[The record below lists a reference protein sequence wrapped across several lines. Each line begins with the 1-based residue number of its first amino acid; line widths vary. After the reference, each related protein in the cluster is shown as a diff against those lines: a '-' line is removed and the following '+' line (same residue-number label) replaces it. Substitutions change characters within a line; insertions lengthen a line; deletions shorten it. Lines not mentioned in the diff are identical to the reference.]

1 MNAVVGRCLPALLV
15 VASATLVAAPA
26 EARSCDQV
34 TGLITT
40 TAPQAGAVLTLPSAL
55 TGAAIPTDAVKVS
68 QAGNPVPVLSWR
80 HGDRAFTDVMVVVDT
95 SAAAAASIDVTRRVL
110 TAFLTAL
117 PAATSV
123 GVLSAGDSP
132 GVVRERAPGPV
143 DAAVVGATLV
153 PAGAGPGVLRDAVK
167 SALDDL
173 PASAV
178 RSQHVVLIGGGTDVS
193 STTTWDD
200 LQVRL
205 AARGVALDVIDAG
218 AAPSLPEAL
227 PQCPSGPAAADPEG
241 FGRSVATAIADSRR
255 LTLGPIGAGAVSV
268 TVTVGEVTAA
278 GQLLRRGPVSGT
290 QAAVPTAPRSASTVD
305 GSTLLQSLLL
315 GLVGLLLLVVVLN
328 LLTGRGSAVRRTVH
342 EIAWTVRAQY
352 AERGAPDERRRAPRA
367 ELQRIRADAWQ
378 DLLAVWGDA
387 PSSREVAERAARDED
402 RARTAAWE
410 HEQAEAERLVG
421 RERAAGR
428 RDRAYRRALELMAL
442 ERADREH
449 LRLAQGDVGA
459 DRVQPSDW
467 VEDGT
472 LAAPDIVIPAYR
484 AKLVAENRKAD
495 AARAAAAAIVQAQEA
510 EEAAARARAARQ
522 EAEQAAQAA
531 RSSAASDRLA
541 TADAVTRRR
550 LAEEEA
556 AAAAAEAVAAEAL
569 ADEARLARQAALREA
584 AAGGSRPTG
593 AGPRTPAKR
602 AARKRPAAK
611 PAAGPARDDRATPG
625 TGASNGSPASPA
637 PDDDVIDLRP
647 TGAPRTGTPGSAE
660 AVLALH
666 APRTR
671 VTMSIAPSVTQPV
684 APPGAPGAASVVS
697 RAPTRLSSETHPPT
711 PAAAL
716 AVPAVAIAAGH
727 HASLS
732 AVRAAPVLVLVA
744 LLGRPLVHPDVWLG
758 TSSAPRLVVLLLG
771 VLTAVSGVRLLRAAA
786 RPAAVRPVHLER
798 TAGLAAAAAEAVR
811 RLHAA
816 DWDPA
821 TTWADFESTTG
832 VVVPPDLRDLIGFR
846 PDADALLHH
855 LALEEP
861 AAPPAG
867 SRPDGRAG
875 LVLVLLGASAV
886 LLV

>member
-1 MNAVVGRCLPALLV
+1 MKAVVGRCLPALLV

-26 EARSCDQV
+26 GARSCDQV
-34 TGLITT
+34 TGLITAT
-40 TAPQAGAVLTLPSAL
+40 TPQAGAVLTLPSAL
-55 TGAAIPTDAVKVS
+55 TGAEIPTDAVKVS

-80 HGDRAFTDVMVVVDT
+80 RGDPAFTDVMVVVDT

-110 TAFLTAL
+110 TGLLTAL

-132 GVVRERAPGPV
+132 GVVRKRAPGPV
-143 DAAVVGATLV
+143 DAAVVGASLV
-153 PAGAGPGVLRDAVK
+153 PAGAGAGVLRDAVK
-167 SALDDL
+167 SALDLL

-193 STTTWDD
+193 SATSWDALHD
-200 LQVRL
+200 GLL
-205 AARGVALDVIDAG
+205 ARGVALDVIDAG

-227 PQCPSGPAAADPEG
+227 PQCPSGPATVDPEG
-241 FGRSVATAIADSRR
+241 FGRSVGTAIADGRR

-268 TVTVGEVTAA
+268 TVTTGGVTAA
-278 GQLLRRGPVSGT
+278 GQLLRRGQVPRIQT
-290 QAAVPTAPRSASTVD
+290 AVTPAPRSASTVD

-315 GLVGLLLLVVVLN
+315 GLIGLLLLVVVLN
-328 LLTGRGSAVRRTVH
+328 LLTGRGSAVRRTVR

-387 PSSREVAERAARDED
+387 PSSREVAERQARDED
-402 RARTAAWE
+402 LARTAAWE

-442 ERADREH
+442 ERADRER

-459 DRVQPSDW
+459 EQVQPSDW

-472 LAAPDIVIPAYR
+472 VSAPDIVIPAYR

-510 EEAAARARAARQ
+510 EEAAARARAARE

-531 RSSAASDRLA
+531 RSAAASDRRA

-556 AAAAAEAVAAEAL
+556 AAAAAEADAAQAL
-569 ADEARLARQAALREA
+569 ADEAFEARQAALREA

-593 AGPRTPAKR
+593 AGPRPPAKR

-611 PAAGPARDDRATPG
+611 PPAGPAREDRATPG
-625 TGASNGSPASPA
+625 TGASNGSPVSPA

-647 TGAPRTGTPGSAE
+647 TGAPRTGTPGSSE

-671 VTMSIAPSVTQPV
+671 TQVTMSIAAT
-684 APPGAPGAASVVS
+684 APGAMPLDS
-697 RAPTRLSSETHPPT
+697 REPTRLSSEIRPPT
-711 PAAAL
+711 PTAAA
-716 AVPAVAIAAGH
+716 AVPAGVIGAGH
-727 HASLS
+727 RASLS
-732 AVRAAPVLVLVA
+732 TVRAAPVLVLAA

-786 RPAAVRPVHLER
+786 RPAATGTVDLER
-798 TAGLAAAAAEAVR
+798 TAGLAAAAGEAVR

-816 DWDPA
+816 DEDPA
-821 TTWADFESTTG
+821 TTWADFERTTG
-832 VVVPPDLRDLIGFR
+832 VVVPASLRDLIGFR
-846 PDADALLHH
+846 PDADVLLRH

-861 AAPPAG
+861 TVPPSG

-875 LVLVLLGASAV
+875 LALVLLGAGAL